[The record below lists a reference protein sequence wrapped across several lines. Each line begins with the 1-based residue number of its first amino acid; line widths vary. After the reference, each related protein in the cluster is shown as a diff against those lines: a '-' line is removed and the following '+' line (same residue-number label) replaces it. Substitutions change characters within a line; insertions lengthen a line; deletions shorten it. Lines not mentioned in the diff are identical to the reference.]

1 MLTEREIET
10 MAAFLTVEEVARILR
25 LKRSTAYEYVRQ
37 GIIPCV
43 GLGSFIRMDTKGAA
57 CTVDESGQA
66 GRWRRD
72 GEFLTRPSA
81 PVLNAVGRKGERARQ
96 ETREKFLGGGDGPGG
111 KPCPVCK
118 CLQVRVNIF

>member
-43 GLGSFIRMDTKGAA
+43 RLGSFIRIPKARLVEWKKAD
-57 CTVDESGQA
+57 
-66 GRWRRD
+66 
-72 GEFLTRPSA
+72 
-81 PVLNAVGRKGERARQ
+81 RQ
-96 ETREKFLGGGDGPGG
+96 EDGGGMA
-111 KPCPVCK
+111 
-118 CLQVRVNIF
+118 NF